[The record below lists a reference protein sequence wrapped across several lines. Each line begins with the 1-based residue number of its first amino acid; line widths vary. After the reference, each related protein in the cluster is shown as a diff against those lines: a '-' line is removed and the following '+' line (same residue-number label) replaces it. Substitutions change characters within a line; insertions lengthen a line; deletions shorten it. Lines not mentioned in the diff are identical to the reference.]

1 VRNGLSANDDDM
13 RYPRND
19 IENQAVSHPLAGG
32 CESALMSSGYNN
44 ITGNILGSE
53 IWNSSPDNLFIVKM
67 ENGVFILEAIN
78 PAQEKALGLI
88 HTEVA
93 NKPLF
98 EVLPAALA
106 QRVSGNYQR
115 CIDSGKVL
123 LYDEPYVDEAGNYS
137 YWETQ
142 LIPIIKPEL
151 GISYIFGRSRNI
163 TRARETE
170 RRLEEARRAAE
181 HANEVKTAFLANMSH
196 EMRTPLNGI
205 AGAATLLAGTENP
218 AEKHELLAVI
228 DASVSAMSRLTNDIL
243 DYAKLNAGTLK
254 LQLAELTFP
263 DLVAEVFGTVQSMAA
278 PKSLQLLFT
287 HNGIGNLPLL
297 GDRDRIK
304 QVLTNLVTN
313 AIKFTNSG
321 NVSVDITCKRIN
333 EKLELACVQ
342 VSDTGIGIAEE
353 DLKRLFEP
361 FTQIDNSSTR
371 RYAGAGLGLAI
382 TRQLVNLMGGN
393 ITVFSSLGQGSRF
406 QVELPLLHGKATQK
420 LLVAGEIPQL
430 QGNVLLVEDNATNR
444 LVAQKMLRSVGL
456 DVVTAEH
463 GAEALQFFAAREF
476 DLVLMDW
483 HMPVMD
489 GLEATRRIRATNE
502 RGATIPIIA
511 LTANVLEDQREQ
523 CLNAGMN
530 DVLTKPISRDMLIGM
545 LLQWL
550 KSTPNH

>member
-1 VRNGLSANDDDM
+1 M

-19 IENQAVSHPLAGG
+19 IENQPVSHPPAGG
-32 CESALMSSGYNN
+32 CESALMAAGHND
-44 ITGNILGSE
+44 IADNILGRE
-53 IWNSSPDNLFIVKM
+53 IWNSSPDNLFIVKR
-67 ENGVFILEAIN
+67 ENGVFLLEAIN
-78 PAQEKALGLI
+78 PAQQKVLGLNQNEI
-88 HTEVA
+88 A
-93 NKPLF
+93 NKPLL
-98 EVLPAALA
+98 EILPAALA
-106 QRVSGNYQR
+106 ERVVGNYQR
-115 CIDSGKVL
+115 CLESGKVF
-123 LYDEPYVDEAGNYS
+123 LYEEPFVDEAGNYT

-142 LIPIIKPEL
+142 LIPIVKPEL
-151 GISYIFGRSRNI
+151 GLHYIFGRSCNI
-163 TRARETE
+163 TRTRETE

-205 AGAATLLAGTENP
+205 AGAATLLAGTENL

-228 DASVSAMSRLTNDIL
+228 DASVSAMSRLTDDIL

-278 PKSLQLLFT
+278 PKSLELLFT
-287 HNGIGNLPLL
+287 HNGIGHIPLL

-304 QVLTNLVTN
+304 QVLTNLITN
-313 AIKFTNSG
+313 AIKFTNGGS
-321 NVSVDITCKRIN
+321 VSVDVTCKRIN

-342 VSDTGIGIAEE
+342 VTDTGIGIADE
-353 DLKRLFEP
+353 DIKRLFEP

-393 ITVFSSLGQGSRF
+393 INVFSSLGQGSRF
-406 QVELPLLHGKATQK
+406 QVELPLLHGKAMQK
-420 LLVAGEIPQL
+420 TLVAGEIPEL
-430 QGNVLLVEDNATNR
+430 HGSVLLVEDNATNR

-463 GAEALQFFAAREF
+463 GAEALQLFATREF

-489 GLEATRRIRATNE
+489 GLDATRRIRAIGE

-511 LTANVLEDQREQ
+511 LTANVLEDQRKQ
-523 CLNAGMN
+523 CLDAGMN
-530 DVLTKPISRDMLIGM
+530 DVLTKPISRDMLVGV

-550 KSTPNH
+550 KSTPAQ